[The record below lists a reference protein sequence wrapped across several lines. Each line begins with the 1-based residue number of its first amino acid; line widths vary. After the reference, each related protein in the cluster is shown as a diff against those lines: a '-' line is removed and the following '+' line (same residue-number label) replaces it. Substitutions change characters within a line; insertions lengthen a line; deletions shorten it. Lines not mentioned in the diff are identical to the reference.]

1 MILRLAW
8 RNLWR
13 HSRRSWLTIGAIAFA
28 TLLLVFMITLQLG
41 SYEMMINNNL
51 QLFTGHFQVQAPGYL
66 KKPQMRNSL
75 NQPQQ
80 IAAQIRSINGIA
92 NIAIRAKGF
101 ALIASEQRTYG
112 AEVVGVETANETKLS
127 TIPSLIK
134 TGRFLSDDNAQEL
147 IIGEVLA
154 RNLKVTV
161 GDELTL
167 LGSGHDGSIAAA
179 VLPIVGIFKSG
190 EPGLDRKLIEI
201 PLTTF
206 QEIFTMQD
214 QAHIIVGIVENL
226 DNLETIVT
234 QIRTTLLTDKQV
246 VLDWDTLVPGLMQLI
261 KADLINSWFL
271 YICLVLI
278 VTFSI
283 LNTFLMAV
291 LERTR
296 EFGVMLA
303 LGAKPFLIAKLVI
316 LESLLLTLL
325 GLAIGMI
332 IGITIVLYF
341 YIHGFSYPGM
351 EEMGAEFG
359 MTGKITPELS
369 LLAITLGPLVIFAFT
384 MLASIYPALRI
395 RLLKPVDAMK
405 SV

>member
-13 HSRRSWLTIGAIAFA
+13 HSRRSWLTIAAIAFA
-28 TLLLVFMITLQLG
+28 TLLLIFMISLQLG
-41 SYEMMINNNL
+41 SYDMMINNNL
-51 QLFTGHFQVQAPGYL
+51 QVFTGHFQVQAPGYL
-66 KKPQMRNSL
+66 KKPQMRNTL

-80 IAAQIRSINGIA
+80 LAAQIRPINGIVD
-92 NIAIRAKGF
+92 IAIRAKGF

-112 AEVVGVETANETKLS
+112 AEVVGVETAHENKLS
-127 TIPSLIK
+127 NIPNLIK

-167 LGSGHDGSIAAA
+167 LGSGGDGSIAAA

-190 EPGLDRKLIEI
+190 ESGLDRNLIEM
-201 PLTTF
+201 PLKSF
-206 QEIFTMQD
+206 QEIFTMQN

-226 DNLETIVT
+226 ENLETILT
-234 QIRTTLLTDKQV
+234 QIRTKLTDKQV
-246 VLDWDTLVPGLMQLI
+246 VLNWDTLVPGLMQLI
-261 KADLINSWFL
+261 EADMINSWFF
-271 YICLVLI
+271 YICLILI

-325 GLAIGMI
+325 GLAIGII

-341 YIHGFSYPGM
+341 YIYGFSYPGM
-351 EEMGAEFG
+351 EELGAEFG
-359 MTGKITPELS
+359 LTGKVTPELS
-369 LLAITLGPLVIFAFT
+369 LLAISLGPLVILIFT
-384 MLASIYPALRI
+384 MLASIYPALGI

>member
-1 MILRLAW
+1 MILRLSW

-13 HSRRSWLTIGAIAFA
+13 HSRRSWLTIAAIAFA
-28 TLLLVFMITLQLG
+28 TLLLIFMITLQLG
-41 SYEMMINNNL
+41 SYDMMINNNL
-51 QLFTGHFQVQAPGYL
+51 QVFTGHFQVQAPGYL
-66 KKPQMRNSL
+66 KKPQMRNTL
-75 NQPQQ
+75 TQPQQ
-80 IAAQIRSINGIA
+80 LAAQIRAINGIVD
-92 NIAIRAKGF
+92 IAIRAKGF

-112 AEVVGVETANETKLS
+112 AEVVGVETAHEKKLS
-127 TIPSLIK
+127 NIPKLIK

-190 EPGLDRKLIEI
+190 EPGLDRNLIEI
-201 PLTTF
+201 PLNSF
-206 QEIFTMQD
+206 QEIFSMQNE
-214 QAHIIVGIVENL
+214 AHIIVGIVENL
-226 DNLETIVT
+226 DHLETILT
-234 QIRTTLLTDKQV
+234 QIRTKLTDKQV
-246 VLDWDTLVPGLMQLI
+246 VLNWDTLVPGLMQLI
-261 KADLINSWFL
+261 EADFISSWFL

-351 EEMGAEFG
+351 EELGAEFG
-359 MTGKITPELS
+359 LTGKVTPELS
-369 LLAITLGPLVIFAFT
+369 LLAISLGPLVILIFT
-384 MLASIYPALRI
+384 MLASIYPALGI

>member
-13 HSRRSWLTIGAIAFA
+13 HSRRSWLTIAAIAFA
-28 TLLLVFMITLQLG
+28 TLLLIFMITLQLG
-41 SYEMMINNNL
+41 SYDMMINNNL
-51 QLFTGHFQVQAPGYL
+51 QVFTGHFQVQAPGYL
-66 KKPQMRNSL
+66 KKPQMRNIL

-80 IAAQIRSINGIA
+80 LAAQIRPINGIVD
-92 NIAIRAKGF
+92 IAIRAKSF

-112 AEVVGVETANETKLS
+112 AEVVGVETAHENKLS

-167 LGSGHDGSIAAA
+167 LGSGRDGSIAAA
-179 VLPIVGIFKSG
+179 VLPVVGIFKSG
-190 EPGLDRKLIEI
+190 EPGLDRNMIEI
-201 PLTTF
+201 PLKSF
-206 QEIFTMQD
+206 QEIFSMQNE
-214 QAHIIVGIVENL
+214 AHIIVGIVENL
-226 DNLETIVT
+226 DNLETILT
-234 QIRTTLLTDKQV
+234 QIRSKLTDKEL
-246 VLDWDTLVPGLMQLI
+246 VLNWDTLVPGLMQLI
-261 KADLINSWFL
+261 EADFISSWFL
-271 YICLVLI
+271 YICLVFI
-278 VTFSI
+278 VSFII

-351 EEMGAEFG
+351 EELGAEFG
-359 MTGKITPELS
+359 ITGKITPELS
-369 LLAITLGPLVIFAFT
+369 LLAISLGPIVIFTFT
-384 MLASIYPALRI
+384 MLASIYPALGI
-395 RLLKPVDAMK
+395 RLLKPVDAMN

>member
-13 HSRRSWLTIGAIAFA
+13 HSRRSWLTIAAIAFA
-28 TLLLVFMITLQLG
+28 TLLLIFMITLQLG
-41 SYEMMINNNL
+41 SYDMMINNNL
-51 QLFTGHFQVQAPGYL
+51 QVFTGHFQVQAPGYL
-66 KKPQMRNSL
+66 KKPQMRNTL
-75 NQPQQ
+75 TQPQQ
-80 IAAQIRSINGIA
+80 LAAQIRPINGIVD
-92 NIAIRAKGF
+92 IAIRAKGF

-112 AEVVGVETANETKLS
+112 AEVVGVETAHEKKLS
-127 TIPSLIK
+127 NIPKLIK

-167 LGSGHDGSIAAA
+167 LGSGRDGSIAAA

-190 EPGLDRKLIEI
+190 EPGLDRNLIEI
-201 PLTTF
+201 PLNSF
-206 QEIFTMQD
+206 QEIFTMQN

-226 DNLETIVT
+226 DDLETILT
-234 QIRTTLLTDKQV
+234 QIRTKLTDKQV

-261 KADLINSWFL
+261 EADFISSWFL
-271 YICLVLI
+271 YICLVFI

-351 EEMGAEFG
+351 EELGAEFG
-359 MTGKITPELS
+359 ITGKVTPELS
-369 LLAITLGPLVIFAFT
+369 LLAISLGPLVILTFT
-384 MLASIYPALRI
+384 MLASIYPALGI